1 MATLLSIRVKRAL
14 AARLRTIS
22 VESGYLTNTGENIG
36 LQRHVDPA
44 EITDGYFP
52 MAAVFTG
59 SVEKQQEGGRSMR
72 LARRFIVEHWINAY
86 DEVERAGDA
95 VDEQAADILK
105 AALAGGGNLSDD
117 DGPIGRLLFESIS
130 KRDYPVMLAILLM
143 VSATVVVANLV
154 TDIVHRLIDPRI
166 ARQ

>member
-1 MATLLSIRVKRAL
+1 MPALLSIRVKRAL
-14 AARLRTIS
+14 AARLRAIS
-22 VESGYLTNTGENIG
+22 VESGYLTNTGEHVG

-59 SVEKQQEGGRSMR
+59 AVEKQQEGGRSMR
-72 LARRFIVEHWINAY
+72 LARRFVVEHWINAY
-86 DEVERAGDA
+86 DDVERAGDA

-117 DGPIGRLLFESIS
+117 DGAIGRLLFESS
-130 KRDYPVMLAILLM
+130 EPLPNTGSNPVEGQQQTFVIYLEEA
-143 VSATVVVANLV
+143 
-154 TDIVHRLIDPRI
+154 RGDPTRR
-166 ARQ
+166 A

>member
-117 DGPIGRLLFESIS
+117 DGPIGRLLFESS
-130 KRDYPVMLAILLM
+130 DPLPNTSS
-143 VSATVVVANLV
+143 SAVEGQQQVFVIYLEEA
-154 TDIVHRLIDPRI
+154 HGDPTRR
-166 ARQ
+166 A